1 MTTRRFVAATV
12 VVCLTLAGIVSG
24 FASSH
29 PDGLEFVA
37 HAHGF
42 ADTARDSVTAG
53 SPLADYAVAGIGASR
68 LSGGLAG
75 VLGCALT
82 FGLVVAVTRRRPV
95 EA

>member
-1 MTTRRFVAATV
+1 MTTRGFVLASIT
-12 VVCLTLAGIVSG
+12 VCLLLAGVVSG
-24 FASSH
+24 FASNH

-37 HAHGF
+37 DAHGF
-42 ADTARDSVTAG
+42 ADTARDSLTAG
-53 SPLADYAVAGIGASR
+53 SPLADYTVAGIGTSR

-82 FGLVVAVTRRRPV
+82 FGLVIAVTRRRPV